1 MKIIVHSDEPQEPIV
16 MLKLIDRGDYV
27 TLAAVGKD
35 GRAISYL
42 LDVCSDG
49 IYLCGFISPALG
61 FPINDAGKIN
71 VINGDK

>member
-1 MKIIVHSDEPQEPIV
+1 MKIIVHSDEPQETIV

-27 TLAAVGKD
+27 TLAAVGQD
-35 GRAISYL
+35 GSAISYL

-61 FPINDAGKIN
+61 FPLTGNRKIN